1 MRLPGSS
8 IGTKIFGAFFV
19 LSLIVGAL
27 GAYGFAVLNAAGNI
41 VADTYDGPL
50 MAINY
55 ARAAAAD
62 FSQMQNVMLRRHFS
76 DAKARVALDRQVDDI
91 SSTFFADLAVAQERS
106 VHPDELK
113 VIVQLK
119 SLVTRWDDLR
129 RAGGARL
136 DGSRLDALDANI
148 LDGFDMLTELN
159 ADHNF
164 IDRRKSVS
172 TIGYYKY
179 LGMAMTGLALLLAV
193 IITAVLGR
201 RIVNP
206 LKSAAR
212 AADRIAHGELQTAIP
227 PGGRDETGSLLNS
240 MTVMQNNIREM
251 VAREAARAHS
261 AEGRLVPAL
270 ETSREGVLLVSS
282 AGRILV
288 ANAQMRSFF
297 PQLAD
302 ELTPG
307 AEFTVMAGVMQ
318 AHLADGSALPTLDE
332 IGIGRAG
339 QGKSAERQLRD
350 GRWVR
355 VTGSRTPDGD
365 LILFLSDFSAI
376 KDREEN
382 FRRAKQ
388 TAETANATKTRFLA
402 NMSHE
407 LRTPLNAIIGF
418 SEIISG
424 QLFGAIANAKYVDY
438 ATDIMRS
445 GRHLLDVIN
454 SVLDLS
460 RSEAGKMALK
470 GEAVD
475 MRYIL
480 RDAAKIVREQ
490 CRTADLTLSFN
501 EPAGELPV
509 WGEKSKLRQ
518 IVLNLLSNAI
528 KFTDAGG
535 AVSIAVRESDSDI
548 TVEVTDTGIG
558 MSEADMEVAF
568 TPFAQVDSGLARRY
582 DGAGLGL
589 PLTKALV
596 DLHGGELTLESTPG
610 VGTKVRVR
618 FARVIAQ
625 EDGAAERAAG

>member
-1 MRLPGSS
+1 MRLSASS

-27 GAYGFAVLNAAGNI
+27 GAYSFTVLNAAGNI

-55 ARAAAAD
+55 ARAAAVD

-76 DAKARVALDRQVDDI
+76 DAKARAALDRQIDDI
-91 SSTFFADLAVAQERS
+91 SSTFFGDLAVAQERS

-113 VIVQLK
+113 VIVRLK
-119 SLVTRWDDLR
+119 TLVTRWDDLR
-129 RAGGARL
+129 RADGARL
-136 DGSRLDALDANI
+136 DDPKRDALDAKI
-148 LDGFDMLTELN
+148 LDGFDMLIELN
-159 ADHNF
+159 ADYSF

-172 TIGYYKY
+172 SVGYYKY
-179 LGMAMTGLALLLAV
+179 LSMAMTGLALLLAV
-193 IITAVLGR
+193 IITAFLGR
-201 RIVNP
+201 RIINP

-212 AADRIAHGELQTAIP
+212 VADRIAHGELQTPIP
-227 PGGRDETGSLLNS
+227 PGGRDETGTLLNS
-240 MTVMQNNIREM
+240 MTVMQDNIREM
-251 VAREAARAHS
+251 VARETARAHS
-261 AEGRLVPAL
+261 AEGRLVSAL

-297 PQLAD
+297 PHLAD
-302 ELTPG
+302 ELAPG
-307 AEFTVMAGVMQ
+307 NELAVTAGVMQ
-318 AHLADGSALPTLDE
+318 AHLAEGSLLPSLEE
-332 IGIGRAG
+332 IGISRAG
-339 QGKSAERQLRD
+339 AGKSAERQLRD

-365 LILFLSDFSAI
+365 LFIFLSDFTAI
-376 KDREEN
+376 KEREEN

-388 TAETANATKTRFLA
+388 AAETANAAKTRFLA

-424 QLFGAIANAKYVDY
+424 QIFGAIANAKYVDY

-460 RSEAGKMALK
+460 RSEAGKMELK
-470 GEAVD
+470 GEVVD
-475 MRYIL
+475 LRYIL

-490 CRTADLTLSFN
+490 CRVAGLTLSFN

-535 AVSIAVRESDSDI
+535 AVSIAVKQSDSDI
-548 TVEVTDTGIG
+548 TVEVFDTGIG
-558 MSEADMEVAF
+558 MSEADLEVAF
-568 TPFAQVDSGLARRY
+568 TPFAQVDDRLARRY
-582 DGAGLGL
+582 EGAGLGL

-596 DLHGGELTLESTPG
+596 DLHGGELTLESIPG
-610 VGTKVRVR
+610 VGTKARVR
-618 FARVIAQ
+618 FARAVAQ
-625 EDGAAERAAG
+625 EDGEAERAAS